1 MIDEEQDILYNQFD
15 EGELEVDDSY
25 LQSQFSYMY
34 STEEDELV
42 DANLLGE
49 SLKKREK
56 VFNGDDE
63 GAVADLKKSDS
74 IQEVPEDQE

>member
-1 MIDEEQDILYNQFD
+1 LYNQFD
-15 EGELEVDDSY
+15 DGEADVDDSY

-34 STEEDELV
+34 STEEEELI

-56 VFNGDDE
+56 IFNGDDD
-63 GAVADLKKSDS
+63 GAVADLKKNEY
-74 IQEVPEDQE
+74 QE